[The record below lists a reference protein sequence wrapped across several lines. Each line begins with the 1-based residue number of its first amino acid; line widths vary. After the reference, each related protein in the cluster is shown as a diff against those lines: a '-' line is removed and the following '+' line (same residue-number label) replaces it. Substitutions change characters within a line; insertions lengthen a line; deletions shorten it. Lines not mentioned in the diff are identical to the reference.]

1 MTTIKVYANDDTYA
15 KEDVPSGRYGTDTT
29 IYIRTYSPKSLYA
42 FIKWDFSDIPADAEI
57 SAATLYV
64 YCKTVS
70 GGGCP
75 DVQMYRCDTDWFESS
90 LNWNNKPGITGDLI
104 HTFNFIKVGNKNDGG
119 AILPIVKGWFDKS
132 IANYG
137 IRLKEKNELDAYC
150 TFYSNETGYLV
161 DAYIE
166 VTYTIPVHRTEGI
179 ANVSGKGS
187 LNINGSK
194 RVSNIVQVSG
204 AGSVIVKLPYLE
216 LNAILSSEE
225 RVKKLS
231 VLERPADISSEE
243 RIKTLS
249 VQERP
254 ADVDIQEREVILG
267 VDK

>member
-1 MTTIKVYANDDTYA
+1 M
-15 KEDVPSGRYGTDTT
+15 E
-29 IYIRTYSPKSLYA
+29 
-42 FIKWDFSDIPADAEI
+42 
-57 SAATLYV
+57 
-64 YCKTVS
+64 
-70 GGGCP
+70 
-75 DVQMYRCDTDWFESS
+75 
-90 LNWNNKPGITGDLI
+90 
-104 HTFNFIKVGNKNDGG
+104 
-119 AILPIVKGWFDKS
+119 
-132 IANYG
+132 
-137 IRLKEKNELDAYC
+137 
-150 TFYSNETGYLV
+150 
-161 DAYIE
+161 AYIE

-194 RVSNIVQVSG
+194 KVSNIVQVSG